1 MRMKRRHASLT
12 AFAALTGLL
21 GIVSAAVFH
30 VPAYAAEG
38 GITIDL
44 TYDSVMDMVRPEP
57 HPNISVH
64 HNLQVRLNGNKMSE
78 NRDRTTGRF
87 FDKASTIKE
96 HGTETGSV
104 SWHVVDPQHLVRI
117 QTFPQSTRKMTVTL
131 NQDQTCHLD
140 VVEQLKPGFQEYAFL
155 RVSVHE
161 LGYFSDYR
169 VVDTSCAIH

>member
-1 MRMKRRHASLT
+1 MKKRFAYFAVL
-12 AFAALTGLL
+12 AALTGLF
-21 GIVSAAVFH
+21 GTVSATVFQF
-30 VPAYAAEG
+30 PADAAEG
-38 GITIDL
+38 GIAIDL

-78 NRDRTTGRF
+78 NRDRSTGRA
-87 FDKASTIKE
+87 FDKAATIKE
-96 HGTETGSV
+96 HGSESGNV

-117 QTFPQSTRKMTVTL
+117 QTFSQSTRKMTVTL

-161 LGYFSDYR
+161 IGYFSDYR